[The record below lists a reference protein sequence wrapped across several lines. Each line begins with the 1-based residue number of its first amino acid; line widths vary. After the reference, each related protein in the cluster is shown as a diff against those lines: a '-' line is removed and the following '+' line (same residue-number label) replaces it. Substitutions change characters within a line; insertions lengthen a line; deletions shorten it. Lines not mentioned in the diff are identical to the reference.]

1 MEVCMRND
9 DCHTNQWYNR
19 SEFVRYNMA
28 TSFLMLINFVIFDS
42 KQDKYH
48 HSKAKENRTT
58 VIRTPKLLP
67 PEIIK
72 NLSALPYKCDLRHDY
87 MLDYKNDESLQFFL
101 DSKVI

>member
-1 MEVCMRND
+1 
-9 DCHTNQWYNR
+9 
-19 SEFVRYNMA
+19 
-28 TSFLMLINFVIFDS
+28 MLINFVIFDS

-58 VIRTPKLLP
+58 VIIRTPKLLP

-72 NLSALPYKCDLRHDY
+72 NQSALSYKCDLRHDY
-87 MLDYKNDESLQFFL
+87 MIAIDYNNDESLQFFL